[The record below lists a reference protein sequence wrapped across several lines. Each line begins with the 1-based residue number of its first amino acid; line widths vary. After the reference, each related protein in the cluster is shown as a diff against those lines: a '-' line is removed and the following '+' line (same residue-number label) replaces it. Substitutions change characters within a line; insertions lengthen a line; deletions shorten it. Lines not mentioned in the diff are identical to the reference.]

1 MVRNISMSMDRS
13 WRRLTGSRL
22 QHKQQVLTCRCR
34 ERVEN
39 KNRKSY
45 DNVDETQL
53 WLIGIDPNLA
63 KTKNISFNQRK

>member
-1 MVRNISMSMDRS
+1 MSMDRL

-22 QHKQQVLTCRCR
+22 QHKEQVLTCRCR

-39 KNRKSY
+39 KNRKSH

-53 WLIGIDPNLA
+53 RLIRIDPNLA
-63 KTKNISFNQRK
+63 KNKEY